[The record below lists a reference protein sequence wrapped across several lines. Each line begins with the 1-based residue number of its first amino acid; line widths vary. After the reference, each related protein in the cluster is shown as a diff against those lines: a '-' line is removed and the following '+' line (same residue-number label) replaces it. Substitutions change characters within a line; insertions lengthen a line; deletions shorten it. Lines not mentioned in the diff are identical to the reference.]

1 LTTVRQPL
9 TEMARKA
16 VQILLESAEG
26 GEPLRRRV
34 ELAADLVVR
43 ESTAPPLGAAEDAV
57 ARARR
62 HN

>member
-1 LTTVRQPL
+1 
-9 TEMARKA
+9 MARKA

-26 GEPLRRRV
+26 GEPLKRRV
-34 ELAADLVVR
+34 ELATDLVVR